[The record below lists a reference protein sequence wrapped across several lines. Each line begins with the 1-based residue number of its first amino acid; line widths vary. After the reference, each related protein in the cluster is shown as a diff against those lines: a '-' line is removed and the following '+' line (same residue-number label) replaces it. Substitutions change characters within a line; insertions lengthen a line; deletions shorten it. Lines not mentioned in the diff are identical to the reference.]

1 MPRLTLL
8 PVLFTLAC
16 GLPENPEVVREIQWA
31 DAQTEALAR
40 RACYDCHSNEV
51 RLPWYGETKALF
63 DRACADCHS
72 NETHWKDSHRWPIVN
87 SLVRSDIKRGRC
99 HMNFSEWDGPN
110 EDAWEAPEAVL
121 DGEMPLGIYKSTH
134 PDARLTDEERL
145 LLAEGFEATFAQDP
159 PQDGE
164 RCDD

>member
-16 GLPENPEVVREIQWA
+16 GLPENPGVVREIQWA

-40 RACYDCHSNEV
+40 RACY
-51 RLPWYGETKALF
+51 
-63 DRACADCHS
+63 DCHS

-99 HMNFSEWDGPN
+99 P
-110 EDAWEAPEAVL
+110 
-121 DGEMPLGIYKSTH
+121 
-134 PDARLTDEERL
+134 
-145 LLAEGFEATFAQDP
+145 
-159 PQDGE
+159 
-164 RCDD
+164 